1 MQTTSTQQSQ
11 NNRHHMHNHHLIR
24 NFRPGSHLA
33 DVGPVLASLWARV
46 FTVLLVIGALWLAV
60 YWALS
65 GNV

>member
-11 NNRHHMHNHHLIR
+11 NNRHHVHNHDLSR
-24 NFRPGSHLA
+24 NLRPDAGRVDIGL
-33 DVGPVLASLWARV
+33 VLASVWERV